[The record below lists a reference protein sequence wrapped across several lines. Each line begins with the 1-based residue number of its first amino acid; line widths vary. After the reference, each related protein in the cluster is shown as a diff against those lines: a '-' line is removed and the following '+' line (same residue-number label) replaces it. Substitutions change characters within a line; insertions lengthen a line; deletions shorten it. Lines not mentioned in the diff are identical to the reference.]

1 MSNMKQNTIDKFKG
15 CLYGQA
21 IGDALGLGTEGMT
34 DEDMAWKYPNG
45 IRHYSQIFQDRH
57 RKRWEIGDWT
67 DDTDMMLCIADAVIE
82 DKGCDFYNIARHFKD
97 WANGVPMG
105 IGENT
110 YKVLMTGDYVE
121 RPFEVSRKVW
131 EMSRYQSAANGGL
144 MRTSV
149 VGLFPKEVKTC
160 AENICRLTHYDPRCV
175 GSCVIVAELIHAL
188 VYGLEPPT
196 MPMML
201 NMALS
206 YDAEICNYIERA
218 RREQNVVNLMNDDH
232 MGYTLVTLSVA
243 LWAYWHA
250 NSFEEGL
257 LAVVNAGGDA
267 DTNAAVACAI
277 LGAKFGCQSIPQEY
291 IEGLL
296 YREQLESTVLK
307 LSEMCI
313 G

>member
-1 MSNMKQNTIDKFKG
+1 
-15 CLYGQA
+15 
-21 IGDALGLGTEGMT
+21 
-34 DEDMAWKYPNG
+34 
-45 IRHYSQIFQDRH
+45 
-57 RKRWEIGDWT
+57 
-67 DDTDMMLCIADAVIE
+67 MMLCIANAVIE
-82 DKGCDFYNIARHFKD
+82 NKGVDFYNIARHFKD
-97 WANGVPMG
+97 WANGIPMG

-110 YKVLMTGDYVE
+110 YKVLMMADYLDC
-121 RPFEVSRKVW
+121 PFEVSHKIW
-131 EMSRYQSAANGGL
+131 EMSKYQSAANGGL

-175 GSCVIVAELIHAL
+175 GSCVVVSELIHAC
-188 VYGLEPPT
+188 VYGLEPPSLS
-196 MPMML
+196 MML

-206 YDAEICNYIERA
+206 YDDEICQYIEKA
-218 RREQNVVNLMNDDH
+218 WSEHDVMNLMDDDH

-257 LAVVNAGGDA
+257 LSVVNAGGDA

-277 LGAKFGCQSIPQEY
+277 LGSKYGYQSIPDEY

-296 YREQLESTVLK
+296 YREQLDETVQRL
-307 LSEMCI
+307 LEICI
-313 G
+313 K